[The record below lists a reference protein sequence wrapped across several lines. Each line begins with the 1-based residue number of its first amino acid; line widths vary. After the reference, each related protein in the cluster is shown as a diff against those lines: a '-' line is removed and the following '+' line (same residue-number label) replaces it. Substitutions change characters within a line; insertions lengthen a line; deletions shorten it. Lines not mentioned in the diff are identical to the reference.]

1 MRRSVRSCRLAT
13 LRPPM
18 PTTRPTRRRS
28 GLSPR
33 VQGGVPGRPT
43 VGAAPPPKSCLFAPD
58 RLGVGYLGRDQ
69 VRSAEASLA
78 SAGVHKSRPTRRRDR
93 LSHASPAGV
102 GCGRGPGQA
111 LGTPRSAR
119 EAQGGARSRS
129 HGRASFSRLMTM
141 PAPPYEGGGGSRDWS
156 RFSSRVGAQ
165 RLGGGEVG
173 R

>member
-119 EAQGGARSRS
+119 EAQGGVRSRS

-141 PAPPYEGGGGSRDWS
+141 PAPPPRGKMYIYVTYTPFRRTVGGVPGGAAYE
-156 RFSSRVGAQ
+156 
-165 RLGGGEVG
+165 
-173 R
+173 